1 MHSLKIIKPKF
12 IEIGVGDYFEANTRF
27 IYERFYP
34 KGLIIDCE
42 KNLKNK
48 NLNTVVPVIAFSYPI
63 QRAFK
68 AEKGILKLREPKHI
82 NTRSQ
87 DLETHYHDSGQF
99 YWLNVEDFLNE
110 KTIFS
115 NKTGFIELKEHEAQ
129 DVDTLED
136 WQKLNIKYNYKN
148 LHNEKNV

>member
-1 MHSLKIIKPKF
+1 MICLGSL
-12 IEIGVGDYFEANTRF
+12 
-27 IYERFYP
+27 
-34 KGLIIDCE
+34 
-42 KNLKNK
+42 
-48 NLNTVVPVIAFSYPI
+48 S
-63 QRAFK
+63 
-68 AEKGILKLREPKHI
+68 
-82 NTRSQ
+82 
-87 DLETHYHDSGQF
+87 LETHYHDSGQF

-136 WQKLNIKYNYKN
+136 WQMLNIKYNYKN